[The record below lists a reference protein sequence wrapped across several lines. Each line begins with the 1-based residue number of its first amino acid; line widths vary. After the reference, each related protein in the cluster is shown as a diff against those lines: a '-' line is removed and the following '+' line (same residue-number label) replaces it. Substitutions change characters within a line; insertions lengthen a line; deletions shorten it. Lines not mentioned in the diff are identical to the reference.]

1 MSQEVE
7 PIVFRPTPKQREAHA
22 LLMLVTI
29 LLYGGAIRGA
39 KTIWGCMEIITFC
52 FKYPNSRWAMIRK
65 DRVVLEA
72 TLLVTFK
79 ENFLDKGWNQYVVSF
94 PQDTLVL
101 TWNNGSQIIF
111 MGENFDR
118 DKELNR
124 FKGLEIN
131 GAFIDEVNE
140 IREVTL
146 DKVIERSGSWFHSPG
161 CPTKIIMSCNP
172 SNGWVKTR
180 FYKKWQKNELPP
192 GQAYLQARIFD
203 NPYIPKAYLD
213 SLKLLPRYQYE
224 VFVNGD
230 WDIQLK
236 TGGEFYKCFELD
248 QHVAPVTY
256 NPLWPLHVSFDDN
269 SNPYLPSGIFQIE
282 LVKDEYDK
290 PTGQKI
296 IYMIAEVA
304 GITPLN
310 TVKAVCNEIIR
321 MFPNHST
328 GMYIYGDATARKQ
341 DTKLEKG
348 YDFFRLIRDY
358 LKQYRPE
365 DRVRAS
371 NPSVKMRG
379 YWLNTVLEL
388 EIGKLKIVIGEHC
401 TYAIN
406 DFVLLKEDENGDK
419 FKEMEAD
426 EKTKVRFQKVGHF
439 TDLFDYFMCSCFST
453 EFTDYQRGSVLPK
466 PTSGKVISKNN
477 SY

>member
-52 FKYPNSRWAMIRK
+52 FKYPNSRWLMMRK

-72 TLLVTFK
+72 TLLVTFTQ
-79 ENFLDKGWNQYVVSF
+79 NFLDKGWNQYVTSF

-161 CPTKIIMSCNP
+161 CPTKVLMSCNP

-180 FYKKWQKNELPP
+180 FYKKWQKGTLPP

-203 NPYIPKAYLD
+203 NPYIPAAYLE

-248 QHVAPVTY
+248 QHVAPTFLDL
-256 NPLWPLHVSFDDN
+256 NKPIHISWDDN
-269 SNPYLPSGIFQIE
+269 VNPYLPCAIYQVD
-282 LVKDEYDK
+282 LVKDVAGK
-290 PTGQKI
+290 LTGQKI
-296 IYMIAEVA
+296 VYQVDEIAGE
-304 GITPLN
+304 TPNN
-310 TVKAVCNEIIR
+310 TVKAVCTEIMR
-321 MFPNHST
+321 KYPEFT
-328 GMYIYGDATARKQ
+328 GGLFIYGDATANKE

-348 YDFFRLIRDY
+348 MNFFRLITDY
-358 LKQYRPE
+358 LKGYRPNN
-365 DRVRAS
+365 RVLKS
-371 NPSVKMRG
+371 NPSVIMRG
-379 YWLNTVLEL
+379 MWLNTVLEK
-388 EIGKLKIVIGEHC
+388 EIGGLKVVIGEHC
-401 TYAIN
+401 THSIN
-406 DFVLLKEDENGDK
+406 DFVLLKEDENGGK
-419 FKEMEAD
+419 FKEMD
-426 EKTKVRFQKVGHF
+426 THEKTKVRYQKVGHF
-439 TDLFDYFMCSCFST
+439 TDCFDYFMCSCFAT
-453 EFTDYQRGSVLPK
+453 EFSDYQRGSIIAK